1 MGKLQFDVNNQV
13 EQPTIV
19 LCENNYKKIGNLNS
33 VTDIVYKDNMNAANS
48 LSFTVHK
55 HRDNNE
61 LCSLWDK
68 ITDFRI
74 VWIPEF
80 NEYFQISV
88 SINETDEIIKN
99 VTATALC
106 EAELSQINIYNL
118 DINSDNDIKFNNYER
133 TSFYNPDNTSLS
145 LLHRILSKVPH
156 YKIKHVD
163 STLKNEK
170 RTISADGT
178 SVYDLLTGDVTTEFD
193 CLFEFDSTD
202 RGVSV
207 YDLLNYCPK
216 CNKRFEDN
224 ICPDCGN
231 SSQLIKG
238 YGQDTTIFINRDNLA
253 QEITLDSNENEVKN
267 CLKIIAGD
275 DVMSSAVKDVSP
287 NGSEYI
293 MYFSEADY
301 KNMYGGLAKKL
312 QNYDRTLKDNEK
324 QYTQILTD
332 LYNAYDN
339 KAYLTSTMMPD
350 ISHEVGTAAD
360 QIAKLTS
367 ATLSPVAVKDVSITS
382 VYTVTNAVLGMAKC
396 LVDTTNFKI
405 TIEDGSTLRNQT
417 WHGRFTIASYVK
429 DDDGNPKDTATSN
442 EIAVMVNDDL
452 QTYIEQKVKRSIQ
465 KEGSD
470 DLSDLFKIEDDDKF
484 KSTLNLYC
492 LKRLESFLAAYDTCL
507 QVLNEANCGM
517 SNSPFYEKLYLP
529 YYNRRNYIEDEYNER
544 AKQIEAI
551 ATNIDNLEWEKQTI
565 QKMLNLRTYLG
576 ESDYLSYLT
585 YLREDKYENSN
596 YISDGLTNEEVIEQA
611 KQLREKALK
620 ELKKSAEM
628 KYTIT
633 ATLSNLLALKEFEP
647 IINYFE
653 VGNYI
658 RMQID
663 ETIYKMRLLSY
674 EITFSEDNIQTINVE
689 FSDVI
694 NAKNNALVIKQILD
708 QAKSISSSFPSVVNQ
723 MNKNTENAALAPS
736 WVENGLNLTN
746 LKIVSAADNQN
757 MVVDEHGLWMRMYDD
772 ITCTFSPCQAKF
784 QNNGFYLTKNNWK
797 TLEVGVGEFVYVDP
811 STKEEIQEYG
821 IIAKKIIGK
830 QILGEDRF
838 GIYNANNTMEF
849 SDNGLFI
856 TTNGDDAKNSNA
868 FTIQKQYTKAT
879 GNVYEKQL
887 YIDENGNVTLAGSA
901 KIKWE
906 NVNSPEI
913 TDIAG
918 LDGYLEQLD
927 GRIQTFSQENDPSL
941 DWTTPSLKKEHI
953 GDIWFDT
960 KNSVTR
966 RWTGEKWEA
975 TTDSELSEL
984 AKSKAQIFTITPK
997 PPYYIGD
1004 LWVQGQNGDILKCK
1018 QTRMTGNYVDA
1029 DWEVASK
1036 YTDDSS
1042 LNSFISGDYK
1052 EYIEDTKNQ
1061 LDKKTQTWYQAD
1073 DPAADWKDDDTKK
1086 EHIGD
1091 LWYNIS
1097 STSKQTFVYT
1107 SSYAWKEMEVSKEV
1121 FDTIDGKASIYVSKP
1136 NNYKAKDLW
1145 ILDVDNADGKNGTY
1159 PRYKQ
1164 GTILVSTKDN
1174 TRYSASDWIEKVRY
1188 TDDTKANSAYEL
1200 AESAKN
1206 LGNTLQKCLGF
1217 TTEISS
1223 NYVISPFIGGGYLQ
1237 ISSDNTGKVIIDPL
1251 GLVQQSHI
1259 FAIYNKSGDVVMGVD
1274 TSGNGTFAGDVT
1286 TKNIIA
1292 TGGNIGGFIV
1302 DENGLFNVTDNVGC
1316 GMQKFGHGSAF
1327 WAGAGGIGNGGQNAE
1342 FKVYHDGSLIATKA
1356 TIQGNITATS
1366 GNIGGFV
1373 ISTTGINSADNKV
1386 GINTTAGWG
1395 VYAGDMVAG
1404 TDRHI
1409 FCVGLDGAL
1418 YAENANIVGNITANS
1433 GRIGNWHIVDGN
1445 LRYVADENEQAYLT
1459 PTEFLLSRKEGANLH
1474 AYVGQ
1479 IYMQN
1484 DSQSRSISIDCNE
1497 GVIAL
1502 GGDWSTP
1509 WGDIED

>member
-1 MGKLQFDVNNQV
+1 MGKLQFDINNQV

-33 VTDIVYKDNMNAANS
+33 VTNIVYKDNMNAANT

-55 HRDNNE
+55 YRDNNE
-61 LCSLWDK
+61 LCNLWNK
-68 ITDFRI
+68 IVDFKTI
-74 VWIPEF
+74 WIPEF
-80 NEYFQISV
+80 NEYFKITV
-88 SINETDEIIKN
+88 SINETDEIVKN
-99 VTATALC
+99 VTGTALC
-106 EAELSQINIYNL
+106 EFELAQINLYNL
-118 DINSDNDIKFNNYER
+118 DINSDDDIKYNNYER
-133 TSFYNPDNTSLS
+133 TSFYNPDNTSIS
-145 LLHRILSKVPH
+145 LLHRILSKIPH
-156 YKIKHVD
+156 YTIKHVD
-163 STLKNEK
+163 NTLKSEK
-170 RTISADGT
+170 RTVSTDGT
-178 SVYDLLTGDVTTEFD
+178 SVYDFLTNDVSTEFD
-193 CLFEFDSTD
+193 CLFKFDSAD
-202 RGVSV
+202 RSISV

-216 CNKRFEDN
+216 CNKRIEDD

-231 SSQLIKG
+231 TQLIKG
-238 YGQDTTIFINRDNLA
+238 YGQDTTIFVSRDNLS
-253 QEITLDSNENEVKN
+253 QEMTLDSNEGEVKN
-267 CLKIIAGD
+267 CFKIIAGD

-293 MYFSEADY
+293 TYFSEQDY
-301 KNMYGGLAKKL
+301 ANMYGGLSKKL
-312 QNYDRTLKDNEK
+312 QSYDRTLKDNEK

-332 LYNAYDN
+332 LYNAYDS

-396 LVDTTNFKI
+396 LVDTTNFKL

-417 WHGRFTIASYVK
+417 WHGRFTVTSYVK
-429 DDDGNPKDTATSN
+429 NDDGNPKDTATSN

-470 DLSDLFKIEDDDKF
+470 DLSDLFKIENDDKF

-517 SNSPFYEKLYLP
+517 SNSPFYQKLYLP

-544 AKQIEAI
+544 AKQIEAVT
-551 ATNIDNLEWEKQTI
+551 TNINNLEWEKQTI

-596 YISDGLTNEEVIEQA
+596 YISDGLSNEEVIEQA
-611 KQLREKALK
+611 KQLRGKALK

-653 VGNYI
+653 TGNYI

-674 EITFSEDNIQTINVE
+674 KITFSEDNIQTINVE

-694 NAKNNALVIKQILD
+694 NAKNNALEIKQILD

-723 MNKNTENAALAPS
+723 MNKNTENASLAPS

-757 MVVDEHGLWMRMYDD
+757 MIVDEHGLWMRMYDD
-772 ITCTFSPCQAKF
+772 ITCTFSPCQAKL
-784 QNNGFYLTKNNWK
+784 QNNGLYLTKDNWK

-811 STKEEIQEYG
+811 ATKEEIQEYG

-856 TTNGDDAKNSNA
+856 TVNGDDTKNSNA

-879 GNVYEKQL
+879 GSVYEKQL

-1004 LWVQGQNGDILKCK
+1004 LWTQGQNGDILRCK
-1018 QTRMTGNYVDA
+1018 QTRITGSYVDA
-1029 DWEVASK
+1029 DWEIASK
-1036 YTDDSS
+1036 YTDD
-1042 LNSFISGDYK
+1042 
-1052 EYIEDTKNQ
+1052 
-1061 LDKKTQTWYQAD
+1061 
-1073 DPAADWKDDDTKK
+1073 
-1086 EHIGD
+1086 
-1091 LWYNIS
+1091 
-1097 STSKQTFVYT
+1097 
-1107 SSYAWKEMEVSKEV
+1107 
-1121 FDTIDGKASIYVSKP
+1121 
-1136 NNYKAKDLW
+1136 
-1145 ILDVDNADGKNGTY
+1145 
-1159 PRYKQ
+1159 
-1164 GTILVSTKDN
+1164 
-1174 TRYSASDWIEKVRY
+1174 TR
-1188 TDDTKANSAYEL
+1188 ANSAYEL

-1223 NYVISPFIGGGYLQ
+1223 NYVISPYIGGGYLQ

-1259 FAIYNKSGDVVMGVD
+1259 FAIYNRGGDVVMGVD
-1274 TSGNGTFAGDVT
+1274 TSGNGIFSGDVT

-1292 TGGNIGGFIV
+1292 TGGNIGGFVI

-1356 TIQGNITATS
+1356 TIKGNITATS
-1366 GNIGGFV
+1366 GNIAGFV
-1373 ISTTGINSADNKV
+1373 ISATGINSIDNRV

-1395 VYAGDMVAG
+1395 VYAGAIVSG
-1404 TDRHI
+1404 TDRHV

-1418 YAENANIVGNITANS
+1418 YAENATIVGNITANT
-1433 GRIGNWHIVDGN
+1433 GRIGNWNIVDGN
-1445 LRYVADENEQAYLT
+1445 LRYIADENEQAYLT

-1497 GVIAL
+1497 GVISL

-1509 WGDIED
+1509 WGDIEE

>member
-1 MGKLQFDVNNQV
+1 MCNLWNK
-13 EQPTIV
+13 IV
-19 LCENNYKKIGNLNS
+19 
-33 VTDIVYKDNMNAANS
+33 
-48 LSFTVHK
+48 
-55 HRDNNE
+55 
-61 LCSLWDK
+61 
-68 ITDFRI
+68 DFKT

-80 NEYFQISV
+80 NEYFKITV
-88 SINETDEIIKN
+88 SINETDEIVKN
-99 VTATALC
+99 VTGTALC
-106 EAELSQINIYNL
+106 EFELAQINLYNL
-118 DINSDNDIKFNNYER
+118 DINSDDDIKYNNYER
-133 TSFYNPDNTSLS
+133 TSFFNPDNTSIS
-145 LLHRILSKVPH
+145 LLHRILSKIPH
-156 YKIKHVD
+156 YTIKHVD
-163 STLKNEK
+163 NTLKSEK
-170 RTISADGT
+170 RTVSTDGT
-178 SVYDLLTGDVTTEFD
+178 SVYDFLTNDVSTEFD
-193 CLFEFDSTD
+193 CLFKFDSAD
-202 RGVSV
+202 RSISV

-216 CNKRFEDN
+216 CNKRIEDDV
-224 ICPDCGN
+224 CPDCGN
-231 SSQLIKG
+231 AQLIKG
-238 YGQDTTIFINRDNLA
+238 YGQDTTIFVGRDNLG
-253 QEITLDSNENEVKN
+253 QEMTLDSNESEVKN
-267 CLKIIAGD
+267 CFKIIAGD

-293 MYFSEADY
+293 TYFSEQDY
-301 KNMYGGLAKKL
+301 ENMYGGLSKKL
-312 QNYDRTLKDNEK
+312 HGYDRTLKDNEK

-396 LVDTTNFKI
+396 LVDTTNFKL

-596 YISDGLTNEEVIEQA
+596 YISDGLTNEEVIERA

-772 ITCTFSPCQAKF
+772 ITCTFSPCWAKL
-784 QNNGFYLTKNNWK
+784 QNNGLYLTKNNGK
-797 TLEVGVGEFVYVDP
+797 TIEVGVGEFVYVDP
-811 STKEEIQEYG
+811 VTKEEVREYG

-830 QILGEDRF
+830 QILGEDSF

-856 TTNGDDAKNSNA
+856 TTNGDDGKNSNA

-879 GNVYEKQL
+879 GSVYEKQF
-887 YIDENGNVTLAGSA
+887 YIDENGNVTLGGGA

-913 TDIAG
+913 TDITG
-918 LDGYLEQLD
+918 LNHYLEQLD
-927 GRIQTFSQENDPSL
+927 GRIQTFSQDNDPSL